1 MWEHE
6 SRLPGERASASVPG
20 RVRATHPMSRILV
33 VEDEPENRLFI
44 GLMLRTEGFEVS
56 EAEDGPTAL
65 QMLGDGQHPDLIL
78 LDVMMPGLN
87 GWQVF
92 ERLRQNP
99 EWHGIPVV
107 MLTALAQR
115 ADVERAVARGVD
127 GYLTKPFEPADL
139 IHTIE
144 ETLQRQSEVPTPG
157 SNSHA

>member
-1 MWEHE
+1 M
-6 SRLPGERASASVPG
+6 
-20 RVRATHPMSRILV
+20 V

-44 GLMLRTEGFEVS
+44 GLMLRTEGYDVV
-56 EAEDGPTAL
+56 EAEDGPAAFDL
-65 QMLGDGQHPDLIL
+65 LSRGAGPDLIL

-92 ERLRQNP
+92 ERLRAEEQ
-99 EWHGIPVV
+99 WKDIPVV

-115 ADVERAVARGVD
+115 ADVERAVQLGVD

-144 ETLQRQSEVPTPG
+144 ETFQERSAACLTDAEG
-157 SNSHA
+157 ACGE

>member
-1 MWEHE
+1 M
-6 SRLPGERASASVPG
+6 G
-20 RVRATHPMSRILV
+20 RRVLV

-44 GLMLRTEGFEVS
+44 GLMLRTEGYDVL

-65 QMLGDGQHPDLIL
+65 AVLGREVPPELIL
-78 LDVMMPGLN
+78 LDVMMPGWN

-92 ERLRQNP
+92 EKIRANHA
-99 EWHGIPVV
+99 WSGIPIV

-115 ADVERAVARGVD
+115 SDVERAVSLGVD

-144 ETLQRQSEVPTPG
+144 ETLCRRAQKV
-157 SNSHA
+157 

>member
-1 MWEHE
+1 MA
-6 SRLPGERASASVPG
+6 SRV
-20 RVRATHPMSRILV
+20 LV

-44 GLMLRTEGFEVS
+44 GLMLRTEGFDVS

-65 QMLGDGQHPDLIL
+65 EMLSAGAAPDLIL

-92 ERLRQNP
+92 ERLRERP
-99 EWHGIPVV
+99 DWKRIPVV

-115 ADVERAVARGVD
+115 SDVERAVSLGVD

-144 ETLQRQSEVPTPG
+144 ETLGKRRAS
-157 SNSHA
+157 

>member
-1 MWEHE
+1 M
-6 SRLPGERASASVPG
+6 SNS
-20 RVRATHPMSRILV
+20 SRILV

-44 GLMLRTEGFEVS
+44 GLMLRTEGFDVT

-65 QMLGDGQHPDLIL
+65 EMLGSGTDPDVIL

-92 ERLRQNP
+92 EKIRNHPQWK
-99 EWHGIPVV
+99 EIPVL

-115 ADVERAVARGVD
+115 SDVEKAVSLGVD

-144 ETLQRQSEVPTPG
+144 ETLERHGKPVMR
-157 SNSHA
+157 A

>member
-1 MWEHE
+1 MAH
-6 SRLPGERASASVPG
+6 
-20 RVRATHPMSRILV
+20 RVMV

-44 GLMLRTEGFEVS
+44 GLMLRTEGFEVV
-56 EAEDGPTAL
+56 EAEDGPAAL
-65 QMLGDGQHPDLIL
+65 QALEQEPLPELIL

-92 ERLRQNP
+92 EKLRADP
-99 EWHGIPVV
+99 RWKGVPIV

-115 ADVERAVARGVD
+115 SDVERAVDLGVD

-144 ETLQRQSEVPTPG
+144 ETLARRSG
-157 SNSHA
+157 

>member
-1 MWEHE
+1 M
-6 SRLPGERASASVPG
+6 SNS
-20 RVRATHPMSRILV
+20 SRILV

-44 GLMLRTEGFEVS
+44 GLMLRTEGFDVA

-65 QMLGDGQHPDLIL
+65 EMLGSGTDPDVIL

-92 ERLRQNP
+92 EKLREHPQWK
-99 EWHGIPVV
+99 EIPVL

-115 ADVERAVARGVD
+115 SDVEKAVSLGVD

-144 ETLQRQSEVPTPG
+144 ETLERRGKVV
-157 SNSHA
+157 ARA